1 VFNYY
6 DIINRDEHLMRSL
19 PVTYLT
25 PLVLLILF
33 ATKQE
38 TSVSPAAA
46 AAGEFKLNAN
56 EKRFHTNIS
65 CDDFVDMIRSTN
77 GANKATIVVD
87 ASTYHVQPSW
97 FATFGDDGQDF
108 YKNNCANNNNP
119 SSIQLKTSGD
129 FKLQYDIAHFEDSSI
144 YLANNTDS
152 DEHIIRT
159 NEQHLIVDQF
169 KKLTTAGGEDDDSGM
184 HNFKFRVH
192 NEHKVGVF
200 KLVIIEGINAEA
212 ASYYIVKNVRIS

>member
-1 VFNYY
+1 
-6 DIINRDEHLMRSL
+6 MRNL
-19 PVTYLT
+19 PVAYLT

-38 TSVSPAAA
+38 TSVSAAAAAA

-56 EKRFHTNIS
+56 AKRFHSNIS
-65 CDDFVDMIRSTN
+65 CNDFVDMIRSTN

-87 ASTYHVQPSW
+87 ASTYQVRPSW

-119 SSIQLKTSGD
+119 SSIQLKTGED
-129 FKLQYDIAHFEDSSI
+129 FKLHYDIAHFEDSSI

-169 KKLTTAGGEDDDSGM
+169 KKLTTAGENDDDSGM
-184 HNFKFRVH
+184 HNFKFRVD